1 MLMKSRSGG
10 AKNKALGILMK
21 LSLLSI
27 HPKLPFAPE
36 VKDGEQRWT
45 STNWREVGQF
55 SSPKLKR
62 WQPKF

>member
-10 AKNKALGILMK
+10 AKNKALGNPDEAVA
-21 LSLLSI
+21 SVDSSE
-27 HPKLPFAPE
+27 APVCAE

-55 SSPKLKR
+55 SSPN
-62 WQPKF
+62 